1 MDIVRLSIYCL
12 FCLFSYCTLRLIYR
26 RNGFPSKYL
35 LIALVGVQFAL
46 KIFDRYYVPSFGS
59 ILRGGDEVAPLGWV
73 DLISKFQKTGII
85 PFSTMSEGPGIY
97 YLVYGIAS
105 VAHVAYVQALVI
117 AAIVFGSLYVLP
129 CYYMYRQFGSVW
141 NSDSTRIAL
150 AGTTIISMSDV
161 MVYST
166 TIARPLLI
174 GLFLLPIAMWALQ
187 RIYVDFRW
195 TTFAPFLTVSV
206 LILLVHAPFTYV
218 VLLLV
223 ATFIGLLYDHLR
235 KWSAVY
241 ILALYALYGLA
252 IAYVMPDLGRIW
264 RMELFGAY
272 PLKIISVFFGKDFF
286 LIFPLLGLV
295 VLLLIIGRSHVTLR
309 LTKRGLGSARLWRF
323 LVVLLAAL
331 AVVGAAGVLT
341 AYSAYISQFYG
352 SMWRF
357 LLFQGWKLGFGALAF
372 LGLRIY
378 LTRNQKISVPI
389 SWTVS
394 LGFLVVILA
403 LYTPLRSYPGLSN
416 LDERF
421 AEFLYYPAFYFIG
434 VGLDYLEK
442 NTSPRIFRWI
452 VLPLVSIVTIPSL
465 MVGVHDPT
473 VFNPR

>member
-1 MDIVRLSIYCL
+1 
-12 FCLFSYCTLRLIYR
+12 
-26 RNGFPSKYL
+26 
-35 LIALVGVQFAL
+35 LVL

-59 ILRGGDEVAPLGWV
+59 ILRGGDEVAPKGWI
-73 DLISKFQKTGII
+73 DLISNFQKTGII

-97 YLVYGIAS
+97 YLVYAVAS
-105 VAHVAYVQALVI
+105 VSHVAYVQALI
-117 AAIVFGSLYVLP
+117 MAAIVFGCLYVLP

-150 AGTTIISMSDV
+150 AGTTLISMSDV

-166 TIARPLLI
+166 TIARPLLF

-187 RIYVDFRW
+187 KVYVNFRW
-195 TTFAPFLTVSV
+195 TTFGLLLTVSV
-206 LILLVHAPFTYV
+206 IILLVHAPFTYV

-223 ATFIGLLYDHLR
+223 VTFIGLLYNRLH
-235 KWSAVY
+235 KWSGAY
-241 ILALYALYGLA
+241 ILALYTLYGLA

-264 RMELFGAY
+264 RVELFGAY
-272 PLKIISVFFGKDFF
+272 PLKIIAVSLSKDFF
-286 LIFPLLGLV
+286 LIFPALGLF
-295 VLLLIIGRSHVTLR
+295 VLVIIIVRSHVL
-309 LTKRGLGSARLWRF
+309 LKITKRGLSSVRLFRF

-341 AYSAYISQFYG
+341 AYSAYISQIYG

-357 LLFQGWKLGFGALAF
+357 VLFQGWKLCFGVLAF
-372 LGLRIY
+372 LGLRNY
-378 LTRNQKISVPI
+378 LTRNRKISVPI
-389 SWTVS
+389 AWTIS

-421 AEFLYYPAFYFIG
+421 AEFLYYPAFYFIA
-434 VGLDYLEK
+434 VGLDYLAK
-442 NTSPRIFRWI
+442 NTSPRVFRWVI
-452 VLPLVSIVTIPSL
+452 LPLVSIFTIPSL

-473 VFNPR
+473 IFNPN

>member
-1 MDIVRLSIYCL
+1 MDLVRLSIYCL

-35 LIALVGVQFAL
+35 LIALVGAQFAL

-59 ILRGGDEVAPLGWV
+59 ILRAGDEVAPLGWV
-73 DLISKFQKTGII
+73 YLISKFQNTGII

-105 VAHVAYVQALVI
+105 VARVTYVQALII
-117 AAIVFGSLYVLP
+117 AAIIFGSLYVLP

-141 NSDSTRIAL
+141 NSDYGRIAL
-150 AGTTIISMSDV
+150 AGTTMISMSDV

-166 TIARPLLI
+166 TIARPLLF

-187 RIYVDFRW
+187 KVHISIRW
-195 TTFAPFLTVSV
+195 TTFALLLTVSM

-223 ATFIGLLYDHLR
+223 VTFIGLLYNRLQT
-235 KWSAVY
+235 WSGAY
-241 ILALYALYGLA
+241 ILALYVLYGLA

-264 RMELFGAY
+264 RVELFGAY
-272 PLKIISVFFGKDFF
+272 PLKIISASLGKDFI
-286 LIFPLLGLV
+286 LIFPVLGLV
-295 VLLLIIGRSHVTLR
+295 VLLLLMGRSHVSLR
-309 LTKRGLGSARLWRF
+309 LTKRGLTSARLFRF
-323 LVVLLAAL
+323 LVMLLAAL
-331 AVVGAAGVLT
+331 AVIGAAGVLT

-357 LLFQGWKLGFGALAF
+357 LLFQGWKLGFGVLAL

-378 LTRNQKISVPI
+378 LTRNRKISVPI
-389 SWTVS
+389 AWIVS

-434 VGLDYLEK
+434 VGLDWLAK
-442 NTSPRIFRWI
+442 NTSPRVFRWI
-452 VLPLVSIVTIPSL
+452 VLPLVSIITIPSL

>member
-1 MDIVRLSIYCL
+1 MDVVRLSIYCL
-12 FCLFSYCTLRLIYR
+12 FCLFSYCMLRLIYR

-35 LIALVGVQFAL
+35 LIALVAAQLVL
-46 KIFDRYYVPSFGS
+46 KIFDRYYVPSFES

-73 DLISKFQKTGII
+73 ELISKFQKTGII

-105 VAHVAYVQALVI
+105 VAHVTYVQALII

-150 AGTTIISMSDV
+150 AGTTMISMSDV

-166 TIARPLLI
+166 TIARPVLI

-187 RIYVDFRW
+187 RIHINFRW
-195 TTFAPFLTVSV
+195 TTFAMLLTVSV
-206 LILLVHAPFTYV
+206 FILLVHAPFTYV

-223 ATFIGLLYDHLR
+223 ATFIGLLYNHLR
-235 KWSAVY
+235 KWNVVY
-241 ILALYALYGLA
+241 ILALYSLYGLA
-252 IAYVMPDLGRIW
+252 IAYIMPDLGRIW
-264 RMELFGAY
+264 RVELFGAY
-272 PLKIISVFFGKDFF
+272 PLKIIAVFLSKDFY
-286 LIFPLLGLV
+286 LIFPALGLFV
-295 VLLLIIGRSHVTLR
+295 LLIIIVRSHVFLRITKHGLSSLR
-309 LTKRGLGSARLWRF
+309 LFRF

-331 AVVGAAGVLT
+331 AVMGAAGVLT

-352 SMWRF
+352 SMWRL
-357 LLFQGWKLGFGALAF
+357 LLFQGWKLGFGVLAF

-378 LTRNQKISVPI
+378 ITRNRKISVPI
-389 SWTVS
+389 AWTVS

-421 AEFLYYPAFYFIG
+421 AEFLYYPAFYFIA
-434 VGLDYLEK
+434 VGLDYLAR
-442 NTSPRIFRWI
+442 NTSPRVFHWV
-452 VLPLVSIVTIPSL
+452 VLPLVSIFTIPSL

-473 VFNPR
+473 VFNPS